1 MRHRKK
7 TVKLQRR
14 KDHRE
19 ALLKNLCK
27 SLIEHRRI
35 KTTLAKAKALR
46 PVAEKL
52 LTLGK
57 KAITAKG
64 KDARQTTAMGVHYRR
79 MAYRT
84 LQNETLVKKLV
95 DEIATASLDRAGGYT
110 RITKLG
116 FRKGDNASMVQIE
129 LVLEPVNPKPK
140 SAKKAAAA
148 DAKADKPAAVEA
160 DVEETAA
167 DDAAV
172 EETEAEVTES
182 ETTEA
187 AAEIEDAPVEEEPVE
202 APADEAASD
211 EADKK

>member
-35 KTTLAKAKALR
+35 KTTLAKANALR

-57 KAITAKG
+57 KAITSKG
-64 KDARQTTAMGVHYRR
+64 RDDRETTAMGVHYRR
-79 MAYRT
+79 LAYRT
-84 LQNETLVKKLV
+84 LQNQSLVKKLV
-95 DEIATASLDRAGGYT
+95 DEIASASLDRAGGYT

-116 FRKGDNASMVQIE
+116 QRMSDSAPMAFIE
-129 LVLEPVNPKPK
+129 WVDSFVPSTAEPAP
-140 SAKKAAAA
+140 
-148 DAKADKPAAVEA
+148 
-160 DVEETAA
+160 EET
-167 DDAAV
+167 D
-172 EETEAEVTES
+172 EAK
-182 ETTEA
+182 
-187 AAEIEDAPVEEEPVE
+187 
-202 APADEAASD
+202 DEAAKGKPKKKEKAAKESKAGKA
-211 EADKK
+211 EKPAKEARKTKKTADK

>member
-46 PVAEKL
+46 PVAERL
-52 LTLGK
+52 CTLGK

-64 KDARQTTAMGVHYRR
+64 NNSQQTTAMGVHYRR

-95 DEIATASLDRAGGYT
+95 DEIATASLDRVGGYT

-116 FRKGDNASMVQIE
+116 QRMSDSAPMAFIEWVDAFVPTAS
-129 LVLEPVNPKPK
+129 EPAAEEETKDEAAGAKPK
-140 SAKKAAAA
+140 KKAA
-148 DAKADKPAAVEA
+148 KATKAEKPAKEA
-160 DVEETAA
+160 K
-167 DDAAV
+167 
-172 EETEAEVTES
+172 
-182 ETTEA
+182 
-187 AAEIEDAPVEEEPVE
+187 P
-202 APADEAASD
+202 
-211 EADKK
+211 KKSKEK

>member
-64 KDARQTTAMGVHYRR
+64 SDARQTGAMGVHYRR

-84 LQNETLVKKLV
+84 LQSETLVKKLV

-116 FRKGDNASMVQIE
+116 QRMSDSAPMAFIE
-129 LVLEPVNPKPK
+129 FVDSFVPPV
-140 SAKKAAAA
+140 SA
-148 DAKADKPAAVEA
+148 PA
-160 DVEETAA
+160 VEETAA
-167 DDAAV
+167 
-172 EETEAEVTES
+172 EETKEESAGTKPKKKAKAAPKAEKAEAE
-182 ETTEA
+182 A
-187 AAEIEDAPVEEEPVE
+187 KP
-202 APADEAASD
+202 
-211 EADKK
+211 KK

>member
-19 ALLKNLCK
+19 ALLSNLCK

-52 LTLGK
+52 CTLGK

-64 KDARQTTAMGVHYRR
+64 KDAQQTTALGVHYRR

-95 DEIATASLDRAGGYT
+95 DEIATASLDRVGGYT

-116 FRKGDNASMVQIE
+116 QRMSDSAPMAFIEWVDAFVPPSSQPQAEEGAEDKKDDTDEAKG
-129 LVLEPVNPKPK
+129 KK
-140 SAKKAAAA
+140 KKA
-148 DAKADKPAAVEA
+148 AKADKG
-160 DVEETAA
+160 ETA
-167 DDAAV
+167 DK
-172 EETEAEVTES
+172 
-182 ETTEA
+182 
-187 AAEIEDAPVEEEPVE
+187 
-202 APADEAASD
+202 PAKAKKAKAKTDE
-211 EADKK
+211 

>member
-46 PVAEKL
+46 PVAERL
-52 LTLGK
+52 CTLGK
-57 KAITAKG
+57 KALTVKG

-79 MAYRT
+79 IAYRT

-116 FRKGDNASMVQIE
+116 QRMSDSAPMAFIE
-129 LVLEPVNPKPK
+129 FVDSFVPPV
-140 SAKKAAAA
+140 SE
-148 DAKADKPAAVEA
+148 PAAG
-160 DVEETAA
+160 ETAA
-167 DDAAV
+167 AEAN
-172 EETEAEVTES
+172 EESAGAKPKKKAKAPKAEKAEAK
-182 ETTEA
+182 
-187 AAEIEDAPVEEEPVE
+187 P
-202 APADEAASD
+202 
-211 EADKK
+211 KKSKSK

>member
-64 KDARQTTAMGVHYRR
+64 RDDRQTSAMGVHYRR
-79 MAYRT
+79 LAYRT

-116 FRKGDNASMVQIE
+116 QRMSDSAPMAFIE
-129 LVLEPVNPKPK
+129 WVDSFVPVTREPEVEE
-140 SAKKAAAA
+140 AK
-148 DAKADKPAAVEA
+148 
-160 DVEETAA
+160 EETAEA
-167 DDAAV
+167 KPKKKAKAAKD
-172 EETEAEVTES
+172 TKAEK
-182 ETTEA
+182 
-187 AAEIEDAPVEEEPVE
+187 AEK
-202 APADEAASD
+202 PAKGAKP
-211 EADKK
+211 KKKSAEK

>member
-19 ALLKNLCK
+19 ALLSNLCK

-52 LTLGK
+52 CTLGK

-64 KDARQTTAMGVHYRR
+64 KDARQTSAMGVHYRR

-95 DEIATASLDRAGGYT
+95 DEIATASLDRVGGYT

-116 FRKGDNASMVQIE
+116 QRMSDSAPMAFIE
-129 LVLEPVNPKPK
+129 WVDAFVPKVKEPAAEEAAESDKDEAAEAKPK
-140 SAKKAAAA
+140 KKAAKAA
-148 DAKADKPAAVEA
+148 KGEKAEKAEKAAKPAKEA
-160 DVEETAA
+160 KPKK
-167 DDAAV
+167 
-172 EETEAEVTES
+172 S
-182 ETTEA
+182 KK
-187 AAEIEDAPVEEEPVE
+187 ED
-202 APADEAASD
+202 
-211 EADKK
+211 

>member
-19 ALLKNLCK
+19 ALLNNLCK

-57 KAITAKG
+57 KAITVKG
-64 KDARQTTAMGVHYRR
+64 KDARETSAMGVHYRR
-79 MAYRT
+79 LAYRT
-84 LQNETLVKKLV
+84 LQSETLVKKLV
-95 DEIATASLDRAGGYT
+95 DEIATASLDRRGGYT

-116 FRKGDNASMVQIE
+116 QRMTDSAPMAFIE
-129 LVLEPVNPKPK
+129 WVDAFVPAVAEPE
-140 SAKKAAAA
+140 AA
-148 DAKADKPAAVEA
+148 
-160 DVEETAA
+160 
-167 DDAAV
+167 
-172 EETEAEVTES
+172 EAEVVEAK
-182 ETTEA
+182 EEA
-187 AAEIEDAPVEEEPVE
+187 AEAKPKKKAKAEAKEEKE
-202 APADEAASD
+202 AKPKKASKSK
-211 EADKK
+211 EK

>member
-64 KDARQTTAMGVHYRR
+64 SDARQTSAMGVHYRR

-84 LQNETLVKKLV
+84 LQSETLVKKLV
-95 DEIATASLDRAGGYT
+95 DEIATASLDRQGGYT

-116 FRKGDNASMVQIE
+116 QRMSDSAPMAFIE
-129 LVLEPVNPKPK
+129 WVDSFVPSVSEPEVAEAVADESKEESGEAKPK
-140 SAKKAAAA
+140 KKAKAAPKA
-148 DAKADKPAAVEA
+148 AKAAKAEKPAKEA
-160 DVEETAA
+160 KPKK
-167 DDAAV
+167 
-172 EETEAEVTES
+172 S
-182 ETTEA
+182 KSK
-187 AAEIEDAPVEEEPVE
+187 ED
-202 APADEAASD
+202 
-211 EADKK
+211 

>member
-64 KDARQTTAMGVHYRR
+64 KDAQQTTAMGVHYRR
-79 MAYRT
+79 IAYRT

-116 FRKGDNASMVQIE
+116 QRMSDSAPMAFIE
-129 LVLEPVNPKPK
+129 WVDSFVPITPEPE
-140 SAKKAAAA
+140 AE
-148 DAKADKPAAVEA
+148 DAK
-160 DVEETAA
+160 EETAKA
-167 DDAAV
+167 KPKKKATKAKA
-172 EETEAEVTES
+172 EKAEKPAKEAK
-182 ETTEA
+182 
-187 AAEIEDAPVEEEPVE
+187 P
-202 APADEAASD
+202 
-211 EADKK
+211 KKSKEK

>member
-64 KDARQTTAMGVHYRR
+64 SDARQTSAMGVHYRR

-84 LQNETLVKKLV
+84 LQSETLVKKLV
-95 DEIATASLDRAGGYT
+95 DEIATASLDRQGGYT

-116 FRKGDNASMVQIE
+116 QRMSDSAPMAFIE
-129 LVLEPVNPKPK
+129 FVDSFVPSVSEPEV
-140 SAKKAAAA
+140 AEAAA
-148 DAKADKPAAVEA
+148 DESKEESGEAKPKKKAKAAPKAGKAEKAEKPAK
-160 DVEETAA
+160 AA
-167 DDAAV
+167 KPKK
-172 EETEAEVTES
+172 S
-182 ETTEA
+182 KSK
-187 AAEIEDAPVEEEPVE
+187 ED
-202 APADEAASD
+202 
-211 EADKK
+211 

>member
-19 ALLKNLCK
+19 ALLDNLCK

-52 LTLGK
+52 CTLGK
-57 KAITAKG
+57 KALTAKG
-64 KDARQTTAMGVHYRR
+64 KDARQTTALGVHYRR

-95 DEIATASLDRAGGYT
+95 DEIATASLDRVGGYT

-116 FRKGDNASMVQIE
+116 QRMSDSAPMAFIE
-129 LVLEPVNPKPK
+129 WVDAFVPATPEPAAEEAKEEGAEAKPAK
-140 SAKKAAAA
+140 KKAAKG
-148 DAKADKPAAVEA
+148 DKAEKPAKESKPKKKAKEA
-160 DVEETAA
+160 K
-167 DDAAV
+167 
-172 EETEAEVTES
+172 EA
-182 ETTEA
+182 
-187 AAEIEDAPVEEEPVE
+187 
-202 APADEAASD
+202 
-211 EADKK
+211 